1 MRVRIKICGATDL
14 ETVAACVEAGVDAIG
29 FVFAMSSRRLSID
42 QAKRLVDAVPTPVQA
57 IGVFRYP
64 TDEELEE
71 VLERVPLDT
80 IQAEPG
86 RGVIKQVPS
95 RRLLP
100 VFHDSEDLLARV
112 TRFRETYGAAQPV
125 LLEGPGRGGR
135 GVRPNWI
142 RASAVAQQGR
152 LILAGGLTPE
162 NVGEAIEAVRPF
174 GVDVSSGVETDQS
187 KDPAKIRAF
196 VEAVRDAERNSSE

>member
-1 MRVRIKICGATDL
+1 MKVRVKICGATTLDAI
-14 ETVAACVEAGVDAIG
+14 EACVDSGADAIG
-29 FVFAMSSRRLSID
+29 FVFAMSSRRVSPE
-42 QAKRLVDAVPTPVQA
+42 QARTLVDAVPAPVTSV
-57 IGVFRYP
+57 GVFRYP

-71 VLERVPLDT
+71 VLAAVPLDT

-86 RGVIKQVPS
+86 RGVVKRVPS

-100 VFHDSEDLLARV
+100 VFHDSDDLLQRV
-112 TRFRETYGAAQPV
+112 ARFRETYGADQPV

-142 RASAVAQQGR
+142 RASAIAQQGR

-162 NVGEAIEAVRPF
+162 NVGEAIERVRPF
-174 GVDVSSGVETDQS
+174 GVDVSSGVETDGQ
-187 KDPAKIRAF
+187 KDPTKIGAF
-196 VEAVRDAERNSSE
+196 VEAVRVAERNVSE

>member
-1 MRVRIKICGATDL
+1 MRVRVKICGASTL
-14 ETVAACVEAGVDAIG
+14 EAIETSVDAGADAIG
-29 FVFAMSSRRLSID
+29 FVFAMSSRRVSID
-42 QAKRLVDAVPTPVQA
+42 QARALVDAVPTPVQT

-64 TDEELEE
+64 TDEELEQ
-71 VLERVPLDT
+71 VLEDVPLDT

-86 RGVIKQVPS
+86 RGVVKQVPT

-100 VFHDSEDLLARV
+100 VFHDSEDLLDRV
-112 TRFRETYGAAQPV
+112 RRFRETYGAHQPV

-142 RASAVAQQGR
+142 RASALTQHGR

-162 NVGEAIEAVRPF
+162 NVGEAIERVRPF
-174 GVDVSSGVETDQS
+174 GVDVSSGVETDEK
-187 KDPAKIRAF
+187 KDPRKIRAF
-196 VEAVRDAERNSSE
+196 VEAVRIAERNLSE